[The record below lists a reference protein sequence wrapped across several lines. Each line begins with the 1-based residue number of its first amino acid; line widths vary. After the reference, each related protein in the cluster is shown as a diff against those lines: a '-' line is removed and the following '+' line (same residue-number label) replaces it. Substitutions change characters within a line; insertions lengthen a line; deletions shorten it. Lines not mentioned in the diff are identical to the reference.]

1 MTNRTA
7 VAAEHDAAGRHG
19 EAINELAV
27 ATQRGDIDAMTEL
40 GKRLVIGDRAPQI
53 PKDGAQLLLDAVK
66 AGSPEAAVRLANLV
80 ALGAHVDQSWVGAL
94 SLLVV
99 AAERGSESAQGQL
112 NTLAGRSAVE
122 AAPAD
127 GWRGVAERIDLAK
140 WLAPCEGTTL
150 CESPLVRTF
159 AEFIPEQACGWLI
172 ERARGRL
179 KRALIYDPAHG
190 DVADEMRTNT
200 AAGFDLIDADL
211 VQIAIQYR
219 MATAVGLPV
228 HNMEGPTVLHYD
240 VGEQITNHFDFLN
253 PKIPNY
259 ADEVTKRGER
269 IITFLVYL
277 NDEYAGGETDFH
289 LLGLRHK
296 GRRREGLFF
305 TNALPNGRPDT
316 RMVHAGLPPTSGE
329 KWIVSQFIRNRAV
342 LNSRAERV
350 A

>member
-1 MTNRTA
+1 
-7 VAAEHDAAGRHG
+7 
-19 EAINELAV
+19 
-27 ATQRGDIDAMTEL
+27 
-40 GKRLVIGDRAPQI
+40 
-53 PKDGAQLLLDAVK
+53 
-66 AGSPEAAVRLANLV
+66 
-80 ALGAHVDQSWVGAL
+80 
-94 SLLVV
+94 
-99 AAERGSESAQGQL
+99 
-112 NTLAGRSAVE
+112 
-122 AAPAD
+122 
-127 GWRGVAERIDLAK
+127 
-140 WLAPCEGTTL
+140 
-150 CESPLVRTF
+150 VRTF